1 MSHGRRRRKSQRAGR
16 RVCADYTD
24 CVVGKVCE
32 KGCLEAKKPILI
44 KKEDQGDGSYEY
56 ECGLCSDIKDES
68 DNPTF
73 PFLYGDQCIT

>member
-1 MSHGRRRRKSQRAGR
+1 MVVGGEKVNVLADESAP
-16 RVCADYTD
+16 DYTD

-56 ECGLCSDIKDES
+56 ECGLCSDIRDES